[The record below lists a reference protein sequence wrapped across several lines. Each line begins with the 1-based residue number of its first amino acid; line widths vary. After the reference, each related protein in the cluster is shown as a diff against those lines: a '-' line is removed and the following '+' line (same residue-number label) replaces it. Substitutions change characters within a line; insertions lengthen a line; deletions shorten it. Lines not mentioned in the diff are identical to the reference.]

1 MSRNDERL
9 RLFKGI
15 AIKRPHG
22 YITIRVRRQ
31 GVEST
36 AGCILAAP
44 IWAWTRMRW
53 QLGSRLW
60 VAELISSGRSGVGR
74 PVRDEAFPTREDAM
88 DRGVE
93 WCKAAEQGDYDEA
106 S

>member
-1 MSRNDERL
+1 MTRNEERL
-9 RLFKGI
+9 RRLRGI

-22 YITIRVRRQ
+22 YITIRVRRK
-31 GVEST
+31 GVESA

-60 VAELISSGRSGVGR
+60 VTEVISSGRSGVGR
-74 PVRDEAFPTREDAM
+74 PIRSESFPTREDAM
-88 DRGVE
+88 SRGFE
-93 WCKAAEQGDYDEA
+93 WCKAAEQGGYDEPN
-106 S
+106 